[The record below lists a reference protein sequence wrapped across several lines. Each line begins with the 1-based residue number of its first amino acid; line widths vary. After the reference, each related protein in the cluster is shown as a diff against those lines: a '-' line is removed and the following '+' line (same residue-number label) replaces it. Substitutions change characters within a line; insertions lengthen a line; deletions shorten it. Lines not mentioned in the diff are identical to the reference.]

1 MKLPVIDDQ
10 GKLRWAIIGD
20 EYMGVLDRPLSLQT
34 LIQARIAI
42 ISQIASATHGIKA
55 ASHLSKIYRLTP
67 KVLGRLF
74 EGRGTA
80 NEIRALE
87 LAFQNAIQRVR
98 LAAKP

>member
-1 MKLPVIDDQ
+1 MRLPVIDDN
-10 GKLRWAIIGD
+10 GKLKWAVIGD
-20 EYMGVLDRPLSLQT
+20 EHMGVLDRPLPLQT

-55 ASHLSKIYRLTP
+55 ASHLSKVYRLTP
-67 KVLGRLF
+67 KVMGRLF
-74 EGRGTA
+74 EGRGTSA
-80 NEIRALE
+80 ELRALE